1 MENAAT
7 ESAPRIGLI
16 GRMIRVFYV
25 PRETFEAVAASRTAI
40 DWVAPAAVSAIVAL
54 VAAVAIMPLAME
66 EGAKAIQEQMQGQEL
81 SDEQREMM
89 EKMAGPGQAIGLVM
103 APVGSF
109 VVLFISALLL
119 LGAGRIA
126 GADVGYSGMLTVSAY
141 SSLVQAL
148 KGIIVTPL
156 MLSKK
161 SMEVHTGLGLLLPTE
176 MMNSFTGRFLAGI
189 EIFTVWQVVIVAVGI
204 SALGNVDTRKALVP
218 VLVLSLIWL
227 MIAAGLGGLQQM
239 GTR

>member
-1 MENAAT
+1 MENPAT
-7 ESAPRIGLI
+7 QSPRIGLI
-16 GRMIRVFYV
+16 GRMIRVFHA
-25 PRETFEAVAASRTAI
+25 PRETFESVAASRTAI
-40 DWVAPAAVSAIVAL
+40 DWVAPAAVSAVVAFA
-54 VAAVAIMPLAME
+54 AAVAVMPLAME
-66 EGAKAIQEQMQGQEL
+66 EGAKAIQEQMQGQEF

-103 APVGSF
+103 APAGSF

-119 LGAGRIA
+119 LGAAKIA
-126 GADVGYSGMLTVSAY
+126 GADIGYSGMLTVSAY

-161 SMEVHTGLGLLLPTE
+161 SMEVHTGLGLLLPAE
-176 MMNSFTGRFLAGI
+176 MMNSFAGRFLAGI
-189 EIFTVWQVVIVAVGI
+189 EIFTVWQVVIVAIGI

-218 VLVLSLIWL
+218 VLVLTLIWL

-239 GTR
+239 GTA

>member
-1 MENAAT
+1 MESEAT
-7 ESAPRIGLI
+7 QSPQIGLI
-16 GRMIRVFYV
+16 GRMIRVFHA
-25 PRETFEAVAASRTAI
+25 PRETFESVAASRTAI
-40 DWVAPAAVSAIVAL
+40 DWVAPAAVSAVVAFA
-54 VAAVAIMPLAME
+54 AAVAVMPLAME

-109 VVLFISALLL
+109 VVLVISALLL
-119 LGAGRIA
+119 LGAAKIA
-126 GADVGYSGMLTVSAY
+126 GADIGYSGMLTVSAY

-148 KGIIVTPL
+148 KGIVVTPL

-161 SMEVHTGLGLLLPTE
+161 SLEVHTGLGLLLPAE
-176 MMNSFTGRFLAGI
+176 MMNSFAGRFLAGI
-189 EIFTVWQVVIVAVGI
+189 EIFSLWQVVIVAVGV

-218 VLVLSLIWL
+218 VLVLWLIWL
-227 MIAAGLGGLQQM
+227 LIAAGLGGLHQM
-239 GTR
+239 ATA

>member
-1 MENAAT
+1 MESEAT
-7 ESAPRIGLI
+7 QSPQIGLI
-16 GRMIRVFYV
+16 GRMIRVFHA

-40 DWVAPAAVSAIVAL
+40 DWVAPAAVSAIVAFA
-54 VAAVAIMPLAME
+54 AAVAIMPLAME
-66 EGAKAIQEQMQGQEL
+66 EGAKAIQEQMQGQEF

-109 VVLFISALLL
+109 AVLFVSALVL
-119 LGAGRIA
+119 LGAARIA
-126 GADVGYSGMLTVSAY
+126 GAGIGYSGVLTVSAY

-148 KGIIVTPL
+148 KGIVVTPL

-161 SMEVHTGLGLLLPTE
+161 SMEVHTGLGLLLPAE
-176 MMNSFTGRFLAGI
+176 MMNSFAGRFLAGI
-189 EIFTVWQVVIVAVGI
+189 EIFSLWQVVIVAVGI

-218 VLVLSLIWL
+218 VLVLWLIWL
-227 MIAAGLGGLQQM
+227 LIAAGLGGLQQM
-239 GTR
+239 GAP

>member
-1 MENAAT
+1 MESEAT
-7 ESAPRIGLI
+7 QSPQIGLI
-16 GRMIRVFYV
+16 GRMIRVFHA

-40 DWVAPAAVSAIVAL
+40 DWVAPAAVSAVVAFA
-54 VAAVAIMPLAME
+54 AAVAIMPLAME
-66 EGAKAIQEQMQGQEL
+66 EGAKAIQEQMQGQEF

-89 EKMAGPGQAIGLVM
+89 EKMAGPGQAIGLVI

-109 VVLFISALLL
+109 AVLFVSALVL
-119 LGAGRIA
+119 LGAARIA
-126 GADVGYSGMLTVSAY
+126 GAGIGYSGVLTVSAY

-161 SMEVHTGLGLLLPTE
+161 SMEVHTGLGLLLPAE
-176 MMNSFTGRFLAGI
+176 MMNSFAGRFLAGI
-189 EIFTVWQVVIVAVGI
+189 EIFSLWQVVIVAVGI

-218 VLVLSLIWL
+218 VLVLWLIWL
-227 MIAAGLGGLQQM
+227 LIAAGLGGLQQM
-239 GTR
+239 GAP

>member
-1 MENAAT
+1 MESEAT
-7 ESAPRIGLI
+7 QSPQIGLI
-16 GRMIRVFYV
+16 GRMIRVFHA
-25 PRETFEAVAASRTAI
+25 PRETFESVAASRTAI
-40 DWVAPAAVSAIVAL
+40 DWVAPAAVSAVVAFA
-54 VAAVAIMPLAME
+54 AAVAVMPLAME

-103 APVGSF
+103 APAGSF

-119 LGAGRIA
+119 LGAAKIA
-126 GADVGYSGMLTVSAY
+126 GAGIGYSGMLTVSAY

-148 KGIIVTPL
+148 KGIVVTPL

-161 SMEVHTGLGLLLPTE
+161 SMEVHTGLGLLLPAE
-176 MMNSFTGRFLAGI
+176 MMNSFAGRFLAGI
-189 EIFTVWQVVIVAVGI
+189 EIFSLWQVVIVAVGI

-218 VLVLSLIWL
+218 VLVLWLIWL
-227 MIAAGLGGLQQM
+227 LIAAGLGGLQQM
-239 GTR
+239 ATA

>member
-1 MENAAT
+1 MEGEAT
-7 ESAPRIGLI
+7 QSPQIGLI
-16 GRMIRVFYV
+16 GRMIRVFHA
-25 PRETFEAVAASRTAI
+25 PRETFESVAASRTAI
-40 DWVAPAAVSAIVAL
+40 DWVAPAAVSAVVAFA
-54 VAAVAIMPLAME
+54 AAVAIMPLAME
-66 EGAKAIQEQMQGQEL
+66 EGAKAVQEQMQGQEL

-119 LGAGRIA
+119 LGAAKIA
-126 GADVGYSGMLTVSAY
+126 GAGIGYPGMLTVSAY

-161 SMEVHTGLGLLLPTE
+161 SMEVHTGLGLLLPAE
-176 MMNSFTGRFLAGI
+176 MMNSFAGRFLAGI
-189 EIFTVWQVVIVAVGI
+189 EIFSLWQVVIVAVGI
-204 SALGNVDTRKALVP
+204 SALGNVDSRKALVP
-218 VLVLSLIWL
+218 VLVLWLIWL
-227 MIAAGLGGLQQM
+227 LIAAGLGGLQQM
-239 GTR
+239 GAP

>member
-1 MENAAT
+1 MENPAT
-7 ESAPRIGLI
+7 QSPRIGLI
-16 GRMIRVFYV
+16 GRMIRVFYA
-25 PRETFEAVAASRTAI
+25 PRETFESVAASRTAI
-40 DWVAPAAVSAIVAL
+40 DWVAPAAVSAVVAFA
-54 VAAVAIMPLAME
+54 AAVAIMPLAME

-103 APVGSF
+103 APAGSF

-119 LGAGRIA
+119 LGAARIA
-126 GADVGYSGMLTVSAY
+126 GADIGYSGMLTVSAY

-161 SMEVHTGLGLLLPTE
+161 SMEVHTGLGLLLPAE
-176 MMNSFTGRFLAGI
+176 MMNSFAGRFLAGI
-189 EIFTVWQVVIVAVGI
+189 EIFTVWQVVIVAIGI

-218 VLVLSLIWL
+218 VLVLTLIWL

-239 GTR
+239 GTA